1 MKYYL
6 QLIAGLVFLPLFL
19 AGCGEDPKPKTK
31 DPKKDVAKKYQEI
44 TLTKEQA
51 SILKIKLLKIE
62 KKSLDYSLVLA
73 STVVPAPTNIAKVS
87 APISGRLIKIY
98 KNEGDRVRQGEVVC
112 EIESLEFADLI
123 ADLVKAKSEL
133 NYQSNR
139 LDRNQQLKEKGI
151 STESRLEEV
160 RAEYERAVAALAAA
174 KARLRSVGVPENQIE
189 SFNSS
194 NIKDPVLKI
203 FSPMSGLVNEDM
215 IDPGQAVTAYQNMMT
230 IVNLSKVQIRG
241 FVSPEDLK
249 LVNTGDRFT
258 AFSKD
263 NPDQFISGTIG
274 SINPSL
280 DEVNKAITVNSTVAT
295 KNEWP
300 KPGQILRM
308 EISTGTE
315 EPVIAIP
322 LDAIIYQGDVPYVF
336 VKKNENTFIL
346 RPVRLEKSTEK
357 SAIIKEGLVS
367 GEEIATS
374 NVFDLKAL
382 SKSNE
387 GGE

>member
-1 MKYYL
+1 MKI
-6 QLIAGLVFLPLFL
+6 QLTLISFFLIL
-19 AGCGEDPKPKTK
+19 AFTSGGCGDEQKPKTK
-31 DPKKDVAKKYQEI
+31 EQKKEQPKKYQEI

-51 SILKIKLLKIE
+51 AILNVKLFKIE

-73 STVVPAPTNIAKVS
+73 STVVPAPQNIAKVS
-87 APISGRLIKIY
+87 APISGRIIKIY
-98 KNEGDRVRQGEVVC
+98 KNEGDRVRQGELIC
-112 EIESLEFADLI
+112 ELESLEFADLI

-133 NYQSNR
+133 NYQTNK
-139 LDRNQQLKEKGI
+139 LDRNLQLKEKGI

-160 RAEYERAVAALAAA
+160 KAEYERAVAALAAA
-174 KARLRSVGVPENQIE
+174 KARLRSVGVPEKQIE
-189 SFNSS
+189 SLNSS

-215 IDPGQAVTAYQNMMT
+215 IDPGQAVTSYQNMMS

-263 NPDQFISGTIG
+263 NPDQFVSGTIG

-280 DEVNKAITVNSTVAT
+280 DEVNKAITVNSTVTT

-315 EPVIAIP
+315 EPVIGIP

-336 VKKNENTFIL
+336 VKKSENTFIL

-357 SAIIKEGLVS
+357 IAIVKEGLS
-367 GEEIATS
+367 EGEEIASS
-374 NVFDLKAL
+374 NVFDLKSL
-382 SKSNE
+382 SKSAE